1 MSGILS
7 RWPVVLALAVAETE
21 LDGEGRLTEA
31 AVERLFADAR
41 REYVAGCTSI
51 DDTMLELRG
60 TSVSVRDVPV
70 GDGVTISVSVVEIY
84 PETFTMNAMVR
95 PSDGGDVAATATCS
109 LSPGGE
115 VTTAMREE
123 FIARAHDA
131 RYMH

>member
-7 RWPVVLALAVAETE
+7 RWPVLLTLRVAETE
-21 LDGEGRLTEA
+21 LDGDGRLTEE

-41 REYVAGCTSI
+41 REYVAGCATV
-51 DDTMLELRG
+51 DDTTLTLRG
-60 TSVSVRDVPV
+60 STVSLRDVPV

-95 PSDGGDVAATATCS
+95 PSDGGDVAASATCS
-109 LSPGGE
+109 LSPDGE
-115 VTTAMREE
+115 VTNAIRDE